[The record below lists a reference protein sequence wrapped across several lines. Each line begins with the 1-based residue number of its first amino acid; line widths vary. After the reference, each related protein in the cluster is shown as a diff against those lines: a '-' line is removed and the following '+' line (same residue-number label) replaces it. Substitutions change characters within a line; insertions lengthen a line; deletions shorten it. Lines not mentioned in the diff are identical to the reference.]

1 MTDGAGRLNQAEG
14 VCPVGE
20 PSLACGRCCIPV
32 LISVDRSGDRGCG
45 YTTSLSVAPGLCAR
59 VSGSQCPLGSSGGH
73 GSEFGCA
80 SGVVEVAPAFI
91 ISRVGPCSDS
101 SSCAASVKVVALCG
115 EQVHRVE
122 FVRRDH
128 FTQDAVIGVAD
139 AGKGKA
145 ETGLAGTDGGV
156 QFLGEDV
163 ESDLPAAHVLAQQ
176 QSFGDSLGA
185 ALDDFS

>member
-1 MTDGAGRLNQAEG
+1 MQERD
-14 VCPVGE
+14 
-20 PSLACGRCCIPV
+20 
-32 LISVDRSGDRGCG
+32 DRTRG
-45 YTTSLSVAPGLCAR
+45 YLTV
-59 VSGSQCPLGSSGGH
+59 
-73 GSEFGCA
+73 
-80 SGVVEVAPAFI
+80 VVEWRLLSAQQGV
-91 ISRVGPCSDS
+91 DD
-101 SSCAASVKVVALCG
+101 ASVVVALCG